1 MLEGCKCDK
10 EKEKV
15 GQSKQELV
23 LWGGSGQQFKEF
35 VRAVGRVSMDLKET
49 GVIVQTPKGRDIQKE
64 QQPLQSLRLEHGCHV
79 PAIASTPRC
88 RGLRERGRGQ
98 QGMGTDPVKP

>member
-35 VRAVGRVSMDLKET
+35 VRAVGRMSMDLKET
-49 GVIVQTPKGRDIQKE
+49 GETCRH
-64 QQPLQSLRLEHGCHV
+64 LR
-79 PAIASTPRC
+79 
-88 RGLRERGRGQ
+88 RGTSR
-98 QGMGTDPVKP
+98 KSNSHCKA